1 MAELDSKDMITYI
14 NRESPRQ
21 FTLWLN
27 GIPVK
32 TFKKRDSANQY
43 LVRLWKKIGGGNFHT
58 PNTNNNL

>member
-43 LVRLWKKIGGGNFHT
+43 LVRLWKKMG
-58 PNTNNNL
+58 